1 MGRIASLFYVSVAM
15 AVLFAAGCGGPE
27 KSREQATAPSRT
39 APSRTETV
47 PPDRATE
54 GRYRARANA
63 ICREV
68 DRRVGAIPR
77 PEDPRRLAGYLRR
90 VVAIGRVY
98 LRRLAALDPPPRLAA
113 TAHTAVALARR
124 EIELLEEAAEALAR
138 SRDPA
143 ATLRAYERRIDAL
156 LDREDA
162 LWQDLGITA
171 CADEAR
177 GGAGVPI

>member
-1 MGRIASLFYVSVAM
+1 MERLASLFCVSVAM
-15 AVLFAAGCGGPE
+15 AVPLAAGCAGPE
-27 KSREQATAPSRT
+27 KSREPATVPSRT
-39 APSRTETV
+39 APSRPETA
-47 PPDRATE
+47 PPDRAAE
-54 GRYRARANA
+54 ERYRSRADA

-98 LRRLAALDPPPRLAA
+98 VRRLAALDPPRRLAA

-124 EIELLEEAAEALAR
+124 EIELLEDAAEALVH
-138 SRDPA
+138 SSDPA
-143 ATLRAYERRIDAL
+143 ATLRSYEHRIDAL

-171 CADEAR
+171 CADEPRA
-177 GGAGVPI
+177 GAGVPI

>member
-1 MGRIASLFYVSVAM
+1 MPRTALALSIYVAL
-15 AVLFAAGCGGPE
+15 AVLAGCGSSESNFETTPARTTP
-27 KSREQATAPSRT
+27 SQTQTA
-39 APSRTETV
+39 
-47 PPDRATE
+47 PPDRAAE
-54 GRYRARANA
+54 ERYRSRADA

-77 PEDPRRLAGYLRR
+77 PEDPARQAGYLRR

-138 SRDPA
+138 SSDPA

-171 CADEAR
+171 CADEPR